1 MPGSCIKKGAGWY
14 TERMTTMGE
23 NYQGRRCIVTGA
35 ARGIG
40 KACAAKFAEY
50 GADVI
55 MVDINRGVLETSAAE
70 IAAQY
75 GVKAY
80 PYVTALRHIHTSWMW
95 AALSP
100 ASSLWQKYTTRLG
113 QSMCWQIVPGLP
125 WPSI

>member
-55 MVDINRGVLETSAAE
+55 MVDINRGVLETSAAG

-80 PYVTALRHIHTSWMW
+80 PYVVDVG
-95 AALSP
+95 
-100 ASSLWQKYTTRLG
+100 SLWQKYTTRLV

-125 WPSI
+125 WPST